1 VKLESA
7 TSTLFE
13 TDEAAE
19 KAKAYA
25 LRLLSNRAYTKK
37 EICDKLA
44 GRGYEQGAIEQT
56 LSMLK
61 RLNLIDDV
69 LFARQFVEQRLRLR
83 PSGRVALVRDLV
95 HRGVPTEII
104 DLVHRG
110 VPTEIIDRVLDDVLA
125 DIDIEDVALDLLMSR
140 ANRYRG
146 LSREKALGRMFGF
159 LGRRGFEVSVAR
171 DVAHEVWS
179 KIENEEG

>member
-1 VKLESA
+1 MKSP
-7 TSTLFE
+7 TLFE
-13 TDEAAE
+13 TDEAVE
-19 KAKAYA
+19 QAKTYV
-25 LRLLSNRAYTKK
+25 LRLLSRRAHTKK

-44 GRGYEQGAIEQT
+44 GRGYEQSAIEQT
-56 LSMLK
+56 VSVLE

-95 HRGVPTEII
+95 HRGVPI
-104 DLVHRG
+104 
-110 VPTEIIDRVLDDVLA
+110 EIIDRVLDEVLA
-125 DIDIEDVALDLLMSR
+125 DIDIEDIALDLLMSR

-146 LSREKALGRMFGF
+146 LSREKALGRMYGF

-171 DVAHEVWS
+171 DVAQKVWS

>member
-1 VKLESA
+1 MKSP
-7 TSTLFE
+7 TLLD
-13 TDEAAE
+13 TDEAVA
-19 KAKAYA
+19 KAKAYVF
-25 LRLLSNRAYTKK
+25 RLLSNRAYTKK

-56 LSMLK
+56 LSMLE
-61 RLNLIDDV
+61 RLDLIDDV

-83 PSGRVALVRDLV
+83 PSGRIALVRDLV
-95 HRGVPTEII
+95 R
-104 DLVHRG
+104 RG

-125 DIDIEDVALDLLMSR
+125 GINIEGVALDLLMGR

-146 LSREKALGRMFGF
+146 LSREKALGRMYGF

-171 DVAHEVWS
+171 DVAQKVWS
-179 KIENEEG
+179 EIENEEG

>member
-1 VKLESA
+1 MKLESA
-7 TSTLFE
+7 KSTLFE
-13 TDEAAE
+13 TDGAVE
-19 KAKAYA
+19 KAKAYV
-25 LRLLSNRAYTKK
+25 LRLLGRRAYTKK

-44 GRGYEQGAIEQT
+44 GRGYGQDAIEQT

-61 RLNLIDDV
+61 RLDLIDDV

-95 HRGVPTEII
+95 HRGVPA
-104 DLVHRG
+104 
-110 VPTEIIDRVLDDVLA
+110 EIIDRVLDDVLA
-125 DIDIEDVALDLLMSR
+125 DVDIEAVALDLMMSR

-146 LSREKALGRMFGF
+146 LSREKALGRMYGF
-159 LGRRGFEVSVAR
+159 LGRRGFEASVAR
-171 DVAHEVWS
+171 DVAHKVWS

>member
-1 VKLESA
+1 MKLESA
-7 TSTLFE
+7 KSTLFE
-13 TDEAAE
+13 TDGAVE
-19 KAKAYA
+19 KAKAYV
-25 LRLLSNRAYTKK
+25 LRLLGRRAYTQK

-44 GRGYEQGAIEQT
+44 GRGYGQGAIEQT

-61 RLNLIDDV
+61 RLDLIDDV

-95 HRGVPTEII
+95 HRGVPA
-104 DLVHRG
+104 
-110 VPTEIIDRVLDDVLA
+110 EIIDRVLDDVLA
-125 DIDIEDVALDLLMSR
+125 DVDIEAVALDLMMSR

-146 LSREKALGRMFGF
+146 LSREKALGRMYGF
-159 LGRRGFEVSVAR
+159 LGRRGFEASVAR
-171 DVAHEVWS
+171 DVAHKVWS

>member
-1 VKLESA
+1 MKL
-7 TSTLFE
+7 E
-13 TDEAAE
+13 TDEAVE

-25 LRLLSNRAYTKK
+25 LRLLSRRAYTKK

-44 GRGYEQGAIEQT
+44 GRGYEQGAIAQT
-56 LSMLK
+56 FSMLE

-83 PSGRVALVRDLV
+83 PSGRIALARDLV
-95 HRGVPTEII
+95 R
-104 DLVHRG
+104 RG

-125 DIDIEDVALDLLMSR
+125 DVNIEDVALNLLMGR

-146 LSREKALGRMFGF
+146 LPREKALGRMYGF
-159 LGRRGFEVSVAR
+159 LGRRGFEVSVVR
-171 DVAHEVWS
+171 DIAQKVWS

>member
-1 VKLESA
+1 MKLESA
-7 TSTLFE
+7 TPSLFE
-13 TDEAAE
+13 TDEAVE
-19 KAKAYA
+19 KARAYA
-25 LRLLSNRAYTKK
+25 LRLLSKRAQTKK

-104 DLVHRG
+104 D
-110 VPTEIIDRVLDDVLA
+110 RVLDDVLA
-125 DIDIEDVALDLLMSR
+125 DVDIEDVALDLMMSR

-146 LSREKALGRMFGF
+146 LSREKALGRMYGF
-159 LGRRGFEVSVAR
+159 LGRRGFEASVAR
-171 DVAHEVWS
+171 DVAHKVWS

>member
-1 VKLESA
+1 MKLESA
-7 TSTLFE
+7 TPTLFE
-13 TDEAAE
+13 TDEAVE
-19 KAKAYA
+19 KARAYA
-25 LRLLSNRAYTKK
+25 LRLLSKRAQTKK

-104 DLVHRG
+104 D
-110 VPTEIIDRVLDDVLA
+110 RVLDDVLA
-125 DIDIEDVALDLLMSR
+125 DVDIEDVALDLMMSR

-146 LSREKALGRMFGF
+146 LSREKALGRMYGF
-159 LGRRGFEVSVAR
+159 LGRRGFEASVAR
-171 DVAHEVWS
+171 DVAHKVWS

>member
-1 VKLESA
+1 MKSP
-7 TSTLFE
+7 TLLD
-13 TDEAAE
+13 TDEAVA
-19 KAKAYA
+19 KAKAYVF
-25 LRLLSNRAYTKK
+25 RLLSNRAYTKK

-56 LSMLK
+56 LSMLE
-61 RLNLIDDV
+61 RLDLIDDV

-83 PSGRVALVRDLV
+83 PSGRIALVRDLV
-95 HRGVPTEII
+95 R
-104 DLVHRG
+104 RG

-125 DIDIEDVALDLLMSR
+125 GINIEGVALDLLMGR

-146 LSREKALGRMFGF
+146 LSREKALGRMYDF

-171 DVAHEVWS
+171 DVAQKVWS
-179 KIENEEG
+179 EIENEEG

>member
-1 VKLESA
+1 MKSP
-7 TSTLFE
+7 TLFE
-13 TDEAAE
+13 TDEAVE
-19 KAKAYA
+19 KARAYA
-25 LRLLSNRAYTKK
+25 LRLLSRRAYTKR

-44 GRGYEQGAIEQT
+44 GRGYEQDAIEQT

-83 PSGRVALVRDLV
+83 PSGRMALVR
-95 HRGVPTEII
+95 

-125 DIDIEDVALDLLMSR
+125 DIDIEDVALDLLMGR

-146 LSREKALGRMFGF
+146 LSREKALGRMYGF

-171 DVAHEVWS
+171 DVAHKVWS